1 MGMIGVELA
10 ARPPF
15 LVVWVFWV
23 QRLCVQSCISP
34 PIGFR
39 RAFARRSAAVS
50 RVGTQRSWYGTY

>member
-23 QRLCVQSCISP
+23 ETDVKKQAS
-34 PIGFR
+34 
-39 RAFARRSAAVS
+39 
-50 RVGTQRSWYGTY
+50 